1 LFGVGVVSDI
11 ALIYRD
17 ACMAE
22 LSAVKPGN
30 VHMFADGHGM
40 VVQDFIKSAD
50 ASAQVIAKPNLSVGE
65 RILSAVKATWEAVG
79 CNTNLGI
86 VLLAAPMVQA
96 SYSDSGF
103 NKKTLQDVLNNLT
116 VDDAVKA
123 YEAISIAKPAGLGEM
138 QQHDVHQAPQITL
151 LEAMKAAA
159 DRDLIAQQY
168 ANGYQEVFNLG
179 VTTYQQYLAKWDR
192 PAWAVTTTYLAF
204 MASFEDSHI
213 ARKYGKEIA
222 QAIQQEAKKHFQ
234 SFTSQENPK
243 LYQATLLAWDADL
256 KKRIINPG
264 TSADL
269 TVATIFANH
278 LLLG

>member
-1 LFGVGVVSDI
+1 MSDI
-11 ALIYRD
+11 ALLYRD

-22 LSAVKPGN
+22 LSAIKPGN

-50 ASAQVIAKPNLSVGE
+50 ASSQVIAKPDLTVGE
-65 RILSAVKATWEAVG
+65 RILSAVKATWDAVG

-96 SYSDSGF
+96 AYSKDGF
-103 NKKTLQDVLNNLT
+103 NQTALQEVLDNLN

-123 YEAISIAKPAGLGEM
+123 YEAILIATPSGLGDVPE
-138 QQHDVHQAPQITL
+138 HDVHQTPQLSL
-151 LEAMKAAA
+151 LLAMKVAS

-168 ANGYQEVFNLG
+168 ANGYQDVFNIGL
-179 VTTYQQYLAKWDR
+179 VTYQHYLAKWER
-192 PAWAVTTTYLAF
+192 PSWAVTATYLAF
-204 MASFEDSHI
+204 LAGFEDSHI
-213 ARKYGKEIA
+213 ARKYGMEVA
-222 QAIQQEAKKHFQ
+222 QAIQEEAKNHLL
-234 SFTSQENPK
+234 SFASQENPK
-243 LYQATLLAWDADL
+243 LYHATLLAWDANL
-256 KKRIINPG
+256 KSRDINPG

-269 TVATIFANH
+269 TVATILALH